1 MKNFLNSIRDAFLRQ
16 HPLKR
21 TVSVIAVVAMAVS
34 LMTPAIAAAA
44 DTTEI
49 QKEKI
54 ESFSGTLVRGASLQD
69 GKYVWTPSSDA
80 DEHRFV
86 FRVDYSMSG
95 VKELEPGAI
104 RITVPKSILRDRN
117 GNAADYVD
125 MSIPSEDEAKA
136 ADPKDDIPYTWK
148 YSDDGNSIIVTNAK
162 KRDAGEEGNFEI
174 AYVTTEQT
182 FEYADM
188 GASEPFHADIS
199 VTNDGQTVTSKSAE
213 TPVYINT
220 TAEISSTSKGTPEK
234 LYRSWQSS
242 WGTQPEEAKG
252 KNYLVWQV
260 VSKMRN
266 DPTQPYSFKIVDTP
280 KSSQLHLIG
289 YSMGNQDGPFT
300 DVNHVEGQ
308 RSDNDRYDY
317 VLTWYDPKE
326 FDGQDYYQLK
336 NSVVA
341 TVTPADGIDA
351 PTSASGSRTWEWD
364 RPKFV
369 HPTGHFYGQKYGDNN
384 WHDKF
389 GKYHD
394 YSSYSLDQ
402 LQNGNISSIDTFR
415 YYINTYGYPAPW
427 TVDGDP
433 DNPENYGRKK
443 VTYQLTDDEL
453 YLNDRITSK
462 KAAGE
467 KLEYDIPK
475 DARKLTSKD
484 YQFLYADWSMKSD
497 IRTFNDED
505 KKFVTDPNAKY
516 SSDDVVHFW
525 TKTDD
530 GEYREVASYSM
541 GTDTA
546 SIADS
551 SVVSAL
557 DRNRITF
564 TETANV
570 TGIRFTTSNAYW
582 YTIIEAYPMAR
593 LKNSDYVMK
602 TIKDKKMIRLHN
614 FAQSDVSD
622 SNGKNI
628 FSLRTYAFD
637 RAASPQR
644 NSEIEKHVTS
654 TGSNK
659 TKRKYTIRWAV
670 TPKETLTTDEG
681 TDYLVQ
687 KSGTFYD
694 LLPKGTHLVKKS
706 IDVET
711 EKGML
716 SHSSFSYK
724 VTEDYKGS
732 GRDLVTVKVPSEA
745 KYYRLYLSA
754 DMSWEAI
761 KDYGTTVV
769 NPVAYETGN
778 DDIYNGYA
786 DNGGDSQ
793 LSKEDKAYLTGLDSK
808 SSSKKRFIYAKATS
822 DIDTVTAAVSGLRKQ
837 VRDEHDASYSYDTYT
852 TPEGNYS
859 YKIRFANTA
868 VNRATDLIFFDSL
881 ENYDQLKSDW
891 HGTLK
896 RIDVSQLK
904 EKGIEPVIY
913 VSQAENLSIEEHH
926 DVSDAA
932 VWQKATDSTDWS
944 KVKAFA
950 IDCRKKT
957 DGTDFV
963 LNAGESLSAIAY
975 MQAPA
980 SVAEVNDRY
989 AKAYNN
995 IYVQD
1000 TLINGETRSPMFIHQ
1015 DYTELRYRVTADIA
1029 IHKQS
1034 ADNAGISIEGAKYR
1048 LSGTSDYGTKVS
1060 EEVTTG
1066 AQGDAVFEG
1075 IEKGTYRLKETH
1087 SPDDWLL
1094 DKAEYTVKVDGT
1106 GKVTFN
1112 GKDEKIVLK
1121 DSPRI
1126 HSDISFMKLSTQK
1139 GNSNPVKGAKFR
1151 LEGKSHYGTDVMEYA
1166 TSDDSGRVMFSN
1178 IEWGDYK
1185 LKEVVTPDGYIPSG
1199 KEYDASVSDAGIG
1212 GISDVEMLTSGS
1224 PVIKNEPYHTVEV
1237 SKQSSY
1243 DGSLLE
1249 GAEFKLTGTS
1259 DYGTP
1264 YDLKATS
1271 GSNGLASFKGLEAG
1285 TYVLQ
1290 ETKAPK
1296 GHIIDSTKRAVK
1308 VNADGT
1314 YTIDGLELND
1324 SGKYRQ
1330 DNEKALDGK
1339 IIVKKKWKD
1348 NKTNGQRS
1356 TPVIHITT
1364 DVNKIP
1370 SYAIWRDNYRNAK
1383 YPDDLMSAFYYV
1395 NPNYKSNTTEVR
1407 YADIPESEV
1416 PEDAVRMDS
1425 HYDDPDAKRKI
1436 YSWMKDGIMYYWTNA
1451 QTTKLVDGSHKLFTD
1466 MKKTTSI
1473 DLSRIDTSEV
1483 TDMSNMFNNCFE
1495 LTSLDV
1501 SHFDT
1506 SKVTSMNSMFAGC
1519 SLTSLDVSGFDT
1531 SKVTDMSCMFSSCN
1545 LTSLNL
1551 SNWDTSNVTNMSAM
1565 FQCCSRLTS
1574 LDLPSFDTSKVT
1586 NMCGMF
1592 NDCEN
1597 LASIDLSNFDTSNVT
1612 DMSSMFN
1619 HCKSLASIDLSS
1631 FDTSN
1636 VTSMSHM
1643 FYRCSGLKSLDVSG
1657 FDTSKV
1663 TSMYG
1668 MFYDCSGLASF
1679 DLSNFDTSEVTT
1691 MHNMFAG
1698 CSGLTSLDL
1707 SSFDTSNVT
1716 GMGYMFSGCSG
1727 LASIYVSDRWN
1738 TGKVTFSYGMFE
1750 DCSKLPNYSSSSN
1763 DMTHANYGPDGYL
1776 KYKAHVSSAKPGI
1789 ASGLMS
1795 AASSLA
1801 KRLMSYIITPVHA
1814 AESAEYIST
1823 DSKNCTITKDGDE
1836 WTYEFSVADD
1846 SAKYYAY
1853 EDDVD
1858 GYTSSNDASSY
1869 GVTTKDEP
1877 LTITNTAKD
1886 YNEPKPASLSLSKT
1900 ADGRQL
1906 VETDRPVEKYSHTS
1920 NIDDTG
1926 KTNGRTYSNNLS
1938 TNDVVTIP
1946 GASKLHVKLYCS
1958 TESVSWDWACVWA
1971 GSHPDY
1977 TAYGNYS
1984 SSKLGTTS
1992 GKIGGGAKTSM
2003 PATPIEGD
2011 IDGDTVTFG
2020 FKSDGSGTYYGYYA
2034 VVTDASF
2041 EYVQKTQPNGTQK
2054 WYQLSDTDTAD
2065 IPSSYSDKAYMFDV
2079 TLSNS
2084 DSSKLSGTK
2093 IFGNIAFTDGK
2104 AEVGVKAGE
2113 TKTFSGLPGGTTYT
2127 ITEKKYDDFY
2137 TESKNAT
2144 GTLKAGDSVRA
2155 KFINH
2160 YQKPKLDTAD
2170 KGYGS
2175 FTLGKK
2181 VTGFYQNAHDY
2192 KFDVSFRKL
2201 EPEMEYSLSDGTK
2214 FTSDADGYGYVQAK
2228 LGDGK
2233 SVSFTDLPVGAQYRI
2248 TEEGGDWSSAY
2259 KITNAS
2265 SDGDIEQ
2272 TADSAEKNEPLSTAW
2287 ETVNDGEKITVD
2299 FTNTVKKYQSITL
2312 KKKVVGALREE
2323 KFKFKVD
2330 FTNLYETVKSDVAG
2344 EVAPEDDGTASIDIY
2359 LGAGDEVKFDNVP
2372 VTANY
2377 TVTEMA
2383 NSGIASYAITDGDKV
2398 KSSANNLMVMQ
2409 DLSTNINSV
2418 NEDEDVIVTFTN
2430 KEDRGILP
2438 TGMHRGHA
2446 LAILA
2451 AIDIIAIGAAAAFML
2466 RRRKKKEN

>member
-1 MKNFLNSIRDAFLRQ
+1 MDAFLRQ

-21 TVSVIAVVAMAVS
+21 AVSVIAVVAMAVS

-54 ESFSGTLVRGASLQD
+54 ESFTGTLVRGATLKD

-117 GNAADYVD
+117 GNAADYAD
-125 MSIPSEDEAKA
+125 ISIPSEDEAKA

-220 TAEISSTSKGTPEK
+220 AAEISSTSKGTPEK

-242 WGTQPEEAKG
+242 WGTQPEEAKD

-289 YSMGNQDGPFT
+289 YSMGNQNGPFT

-308 RSDNDRYDY
+308 RSDSDRYDY

-341 TVTPADGIDA
+341 TVTPEDGIDA

-384 WHDKF
+384 WSSKF

-394 YSSYSLDQ
+394 YSSYSLDK

-427 TVDGDP
+427 TVDGDA
-433 DNPENYGRKK
+433 DNPDSYGKKK

-525 TKTDD
+525 TKSDD

-602 TIKDKKMIRLHN
+602 TIKDKKMVRLHN

-659 TKRKYTIRWAV
+659 VKRKYTVRWAV

-724 VTEDYKGS
+724 VTEDYKDS
-732 GRDLVTVKVPSEA
+732 GRDLVTVKVPVEA

-761 KDYGTTVV
+761 KDYGTTVI

-808 SSSKKRFIYAKATS
+808 SSGKKRFIYAKATS

-896 RIDVSQLK
+896 RIDASQLK

-913 VSQAENLSIEEHH
+913 VSQAENLSIEAHH
-926 DVSDAA
+926 DLTDAA
-932 VWQKATDSTDWS
+932 IWQKATDSTDWT

-950 IDCRKKT
+950 IDCRKTT
-957 DGTDFV
+957 DGKDFV

-1000 TLINGETRSPMFIHQ
+1000 TLINGETISPMFIHQ
-1015 DYTELRYRVTADIA
+1015 DYTELRYRVSADIA

-1048 LSGTSDYGTKVS
+1048 LSGTSDYGTKVN

-1075 IEKGTYRLKETH
+1075 IEKGTYKLKETH

-1094 DKAEYTVKVDGT
+1094 DRTEYTVKVDGA

-1151 LEGKSHYGTDVMEYA
+1151 LEGKSQYGTDVMEYA
-1166 TSDDSGRVMFSN
+1166 TSDDSGRVTFSN
-1178 IEWGDYK
+1178 IEWGNYK
-1185 LKEVVTPDGYIPSG
+1185 LKEVSVPEGYILNRT
-1199 KEYDASVSDAGIG
+1199 KYNASVSDVGIG

-1224 PVIKNEPYHTVEV
+1224 PVIRNEPYHTVEV

-1249 GAEFKLTGTS
+1249 GAEFRLTGTS

-1296 GHIIDSTKRAVK
+1296 GHIIDATKRAVR

-1330 DNEKALDGK
+1330 DNEKVLDGK

-1348 NKTNGQRS
+1348 EKTNDQRPV
-1356 TPVIHITT
+1356 PVIHITT
-1364 DVNKIP
+1364 DVSKVP
-1370 SYAIWRDNYRNAK
+1370 TYAEWRDTWGPNPKPFSLVTTSYQDTIQKVVYAK
-1383 YPDDLMSAFYYV
+1383 DITSADQL
-1395 NPNYKSNTTEVR
+1395 PK
-1407 YADIPESEV
+1407 
-1416 PEDAVRMDS
+1416 DAVRVDS
-1425 HYDDPDAKRKI
+1425 HYNDPDARYKI
-1436 YSWMKDGIMYYWTNA
+1436 YCWMKDSTIYYWTNA
-1451 QTTKLVDGSHKLFTD
+1451 QTTRITDESQSLFFG
-1466 MKKTTSI
+1466 MRNVKTI
-1473 DLSRIDTSEV
+1473 DLSKIDTSGM
-1483 TDMSNMFNNCFE
+1483 TDMSSMFNSC
-1495 LTSLDV
+1495 S
-1501 SHFDT
+1501 
-1506 SKVTSMNSMFAGC
+1506 

-1531 SKVTDMSCMFSSCN
+1531 SSVKNMGGMFGGCSS
-1545 LTSLNL
+1545 
-1551 SNWDTSNVTNMSAM
+1551 
-1565 FQCCSRLTS
+1565 LTS
-1574 LDLPSFDTSKVT
+1574 LDVSSLNTSKVKNMSSMFYKCSKLKSLDLSSLDTSKVT
-1586 NMCGMF
+1586 NMNYMF
-1592 NDCEN
+1592 SDCPELMSLN
-1597 LASIDLSNFDTSNVT
+1597 LSGLNTSSVTNMSDMFTNCFQLS
-1612 DMSSMFN
+1612 
-1619 HCKSLASIDLSS
+1619 SLDLSS
-1631 FDTSN
+1631 LDTSR
-1636 VTSMSHM
+1636 VTNMDEM
-1643 FYRCSGLKSLDVSG
+1643 FDNCHSLTSLDVSG
-1657 FDTSKV
+1657 FDV
-1663 TSMYG
+1663 
-1668 MFYDCSGLASF
+1668 
-1679 DLSNFDTSEVTT
+1679 SNVRN
-1691 MHNMFAG
+1691 MGGMFAG
-1698 CSGLTSLDL
+1698 CSGLTSLDVSNWNTSNVTSMSGMFSGCSKLTSLDL
-1707 SSFDTSNVT
+1707 SGFDTSNVT
-1716 GMGYMFSGCSG
+1716 YMSNMFVWCSN
-1727 LASIYVSDRWN
+1727 LTNIYVSDTWN
-1738 TGKVTFSYGMFE
+1738 TDKVTSSKSMFLY
-1750 DCSKLPNYSSSSN
+1750 CSKLPNYSSSST
-1763 DMTHANYGPDGYL
+1763 DKTHANYGVGGYL
-1776 KYKAHVSSAKPGI
+1776 TYKARTSPAKPGI
-1789 ASGLMS
+1789 ASSLMS
-1795 AASSLA
+1795 VASSLA
-1801 KRLMSYIITPVHA
+1801 KTLMSYIITPVHA
-1814 AESAEYIST
+1814 AESAEYSSA
-1823 DSKNCTITKDGDE
+1823 DSKNCIITKNGDE

-1853 EDDVD
+1853 EDNVD

-1886 YNEPKPASLSLSKT
+1886 LPNPASLVLTKNV
-1900 ADGRQL
+1900 DGKQI
-1906 VETDRPVEKYSHTS
+1906 VETDRPVEKYSHTA
-1920 NIDDTG
+1920 NIDDSG
-1926 KTNGRTYSNNLS
+1926 KANGKYSNNLS

-1946 GASKLHVKLYCS
+1946 GASRLHVKLYYS
-1958 TESVSWDWACVWA
+1958 TESVDYDWACVWA

-1984 SSKLGTTS
+1984 SSKLGSLS
-1992 GKIGGGAKTSM
+1992 GKIGGGEKTSM

-2020 FKSDGSGTYYGYYA
+2020 FRSDEYVTYYGYYA
-2034 VVTDASF
+2034 VITGSDASGN
-2041 EYVQKTQPNGTQK
+2041 EIKRK
-2054 WYQLSDTDTAD
+2054 E
-2065 IPSSYSDKAYMFDV
+2065 YSDAKTITVPSYYASMAYMFDI
-2079 TLSNS
+2079 TLKNS

-2093 IFGNIAFTDGK
+2093 IFGDTVFTDGK
-2104 AEVGVKAGE
+2104 ARVGVKPGE
-2113 TKTFSGLPGGTTYT
+2113 KKTFSDLPAGTTYAVEE
-2127 ITEKKYDDFY
+2127 EKYRWFS
-2137 TESKNAT
+2137 TESENAK
-2144 GTLKAGDSVRA
+2144 GTLNAGDNQTV
-2155 KFINH
+2155 KFTNH
-2160 YQKPKLDTAD
+2160 YTPDKVLDYKPGT
-2170 KGYGS
+2170 G
-2175 FTLGKK
+2175 FTLKK
-2181 VTGFYQNAHDY
+2181 NVTGFFQNAQNY
-2192 KFDVSFRKL
+2192 AFDVSFRKL
-2201 EPEMEYSLSDGTK
+2201 EPGTEYALSDGKT
-2214 FTSDADGYGYVQAK
+2214 FTADEDGNGYVKTA
-2228 LGDGK
+2228 LGNSD
-2233 SVSFTDLPVGAQYRI
+2233 SVSFNGLPVGAQYRI

-2398 KSSANNLMVMQ
+2398 KFSANNLMVMQ

-2446 LAILA
+2446 LVILA
-2451 AIDIIAIGAAAAFML
+2451 AIDIIAIGAAATFML

>member
-1 MKNFLNSIRDAFLRQ
+1 MDAFLRQ

-21 TVSVIAVVAMAVS
+21 AVSVIAVVAMVVS

-54 ESFSGTLVRGASLQD
+54 ESFTGTLVRGASLQD

-117 GNAADYVD
+117 GNAADYADV
-125 MSIPSEDEAKA
+125 SIPSEDEAKEA
-136 ADPKDDIPYTWK
+136 GEGEDVPYTWK
-148 YSDDGNSIIVTNAK
+148 YSDDGSSIVVTNAK
-162 KRDAGEEGNFEI
+162 KRDAGEEGFFEI

-188 GASEPFHADIS
+188 GASEPFHAEIS
-199 VTNDGQTVTSKSAE
+199 VTNDGQTVTAE
-213 TPVYINT
+213 SEKTPVYINT
-220 TAEISSTSKGTPEK
+220 TAEIRSTSKGTPEK

-242 WGTQPEEAKG
+242 WGTQPEEAKD

-280 KSSQLHLIG
+280 KSPQLHLIG
-289 YSMGNQDGPFT
+289 YSMGNQNGPFT

-308 RSDNDRYDY
+308 CSDSDRYDY

-384 WHDKF
+384 WSSKF

-394 YSSYSLDQ
+394 YSSYSLDK
-402 LQNGNISSIDTFR
+402 LQDGNISSIDTFR

-427 TVDGDP
+427 TVDGDA
-433 DNPENYGRKK
+433 DNPDSYGRKK

-732 GRDLVTVKVPSEA
+732 GRDLVTVKVPVEA

-808 SSSKKRFIYAKATS
+808 SSGKKRFIYAKATS

-1015 DYTELRYRVTADIA
+1015 DYTELRYRVTADVA

-1034 ADNAGISIEGAKYR
+1034 ANDASVSIEGARYR

-1075 IEKGTYRLKETH
+1075 IEKGTYKLKETH

-1094 DKAEYTVKVDGT
+1094 DKTEYTVKVDGA

-1112 GKDEKIVLK
+1112 GKDERIVLK
-1121 DSPRI
+1121 DAPRI
-1126 HSDISFMKLSTQK
+1126 HGDISFMKLSTKK
-1139 GNSNPVKGAKFR
+1139 GSSNPVKGAKFR
-1151 LEGKSHYGTDVMEYA
+1151 LEGKSQYGTDVMEYA
-1166 TSDDSGRVMFSN
+1166 TSDDSGRVTFSN
-1178 IEWGDYK
+1178 IEWGNYR
-1185 LKEVVTPDGYIPSG
+1185 LKEVSAPEGYMLNRT
-1199 KEYDASVSDAGIG
+1199 EYDASVSDAGIG
-1212 GISDVEMLTSGS
+1212 GISDAEMLTSGS
-1224 PVIKNEPYHTVEV
+1224 PVIRNEPYHTVEV

-1249 GAEFKLTGTS
+1249 GAEFRLTGTS

-1296 GHIIDSTKRAVK
+1296 GHIIDATKRV
-1308 VNADGT
+1308 VRVSADGT
-1314 YTIDGLELND
+1314 YTIDGLEVND
-1324 SGKYRQ
+1324 SGRYRQ

-1348 NKTNGQRS
+1348 SKTNDQRPV
-1356 TPVIHITT
+1356 PVIHITT
-1364 DVNKIP
+1364 DVNKVP
-1370 SYAIWRDNYRNAK
+1370 TYAVWRDNYKNTSG
-1383 YPDDLMSAFYYV
+1383 DDSIISAFYYV
-1395 NPNYKSNTTEVR
+1395 DSNYNGYYVR
-1407 YADIPESEV
+1407 KVKYADIQESEV
-1416 PEDAVRMDS
+1416 PENAVRMDS
-1425 HYDDPDAKRKI
+1425 HYDDPDARYKI
-1436 YSWMKDGIMYYWTNA
+1436 YSWLKDGTMYYWTNA
-1451 QTTKLVDGSHKLFTD
+1451 QTTRLTDEGNRLFYK
-1466 MKKTTSI
+1466 MWAAESI
-1473 DLSRIDTSEV
+1473 DLSKINTSQVTDMSYMFNDCYDLKTLDLSGLDTSKV
-1483 TDMSNMFNNCFE
+1483 TNMSNMFNDCRNLTSLDLSSLDTSNVTNMDSMFYNCSG

-1501 SHFDT
+1501 SNWDT
-1506 SKVTSMNSMFAGC
+1506 SKVTNMSGMFYSC
-1519 SLTSLDVSGFDT
+1519 SCLTSLDLSNWDVSKVTNMRIMFGSSGLTSLDVSGWNASSVTDMSEMFQRCSSLTSLDLSNIDT
-1531 SKVTDMSCMFSSCN
+1531 SKVTDMKFMFYGCKSLSSLDVSGLDTSAVTNMRYMFSSCSN
-1545 LTSLNL
+1545 LTSLDL
-1551 SNWDTSNVTNMSAM
+1551 SSLDTSKVTNMGDM
-1565 FQCCSRLTS
+1565 FYGCSRLTS
-1574 LDLPSFDTSKVT
+1574 LDVSNWDTSSVT
-1586 NMCGMF
+1586 IMYDMF
-1592 NDCEN
+1592 REC
-1597 LASIDLSNFDTSNVT
+1597 
-1612 DMSSMFN
+1612 SS
-1619 HCKSLASIDLSS
+1619 LTALDLSS
-1631 FDTSN
+1631 FDTSS
-1636 VTSMSHM
+1636 VMTMSEM
-1643 FYRCSGLKSLDVSG
+1643 FR
-1657 FDTSKV
+1657 
-1663 TSMYG
+1663 
-1668 MFYDCSGLASF
+1668 
-1679 DLSNFDTSEVTT
+1679 E
-1691 MHNMFAG
+1691 
-1698 CSGLTSLDL
+1698 CSGLTLLNLSGWNTSSLMNMGYMFDHCKSLASLDL
-1707 SSFDTSNVT
+1707 SSFDTSSVT
-1716 GMGYMFSGCSG
+1716 DVSGTFRYC
-1727 LASIYVSDRWN
+1727 LNLTSIYVSDRWN
-1738 TGKVTFSYGMFE
+1738 IDKAEDPYNGMFL
-1750 DCSKLPNYSSSSN
+1750 DCSKLPNYSSSS
-1763 DMTHANYGPDGYL
+1763 TGKERANYGPDGYL
-1776 KYKAHVSSAKPGI
+1776 TYKAYTSPAKPGI
-1789 ASGLMS
+1789 ASSLIS

-1823 DSKNCTITKDGDE
+1823 DSKNCTITKNGDE

-1858 GYTSSNDASSY
+1858 GYTSSNDARSSY
-1869 GVTTKDEP
+1869 GITTKDDP
-1877 LTITNTAKD
+1877 LTITNTAND
-1886 YNEPKPASLSLSKT
+1886 QPKPASLVLAKSV
-1900 ADGRQL
+1900 DGKQL
-1906 VETDRPVEKYSHTS
+1906 VNKPVEKYSHTS
-1920 NIDDTG
+1920 NIDDAG
-1926 KTNGRTYSNNLS
+1926 NANGRTYSNNLS
-1938 TNDVVTIP
+1938 TNDVVTFP
-1946 GASKLHVKLYCS
+1946 GASRLHVKLYCS
-1958 TESVSWDWACVWA
+1958 TESTSYDWACVWA

-1977 TAYGNYS
+1977 TAEGNYS
-1984 SSKLGTTS
+1984 SSRLGTKS
-1992 GKIGGGAKTSM
+1992 GKIGDGQRRSM
-2003 PATPIEGD
+2003 SGITPIEGD

-2020 FKSDGSGTYYGYYA
+2020 FRSDGSGQYYGYYA
-2034 VVTDASF
+2034 VVTGDDADG
-2041 EYVQKTQPNGTQK
+2041 KTIMSK
-2054 WYQLSDTDTAD
+2054 VKIVTDD
-2065 IPSSYSDKAYMFDV
+2065 SPVEDVPSSYSDKAYMFNI
-2079 TLSNS
+2079 TLKNS
-2084 DSSKLSGTK
+2084 DSSKLSGNK
-2093 IFGNIAFTDGK
+2093 IFSGIAFTDGK
-2104 AEVGVKAGE
+2104 ALVDVKAGE
-2113 TKTFSGLPGGTTYT
+2113 TKTFSDLPDGTSYT
-2127 ITEKKYDDFY
+2127 ITERKYDNFY
-2137 TESKNAT
+2137 TESKNAS
-2144 GTLKAGDSVRA
+2144 GTLKAGGKAEA
-2155 KFINH
+2155 KFTNH
-2160 YQKPKLDTAD
+2160 Y
-2170 KGYGS
+2170 
-2175 FTLGKK
+2175 
-2181 VTGFYQNAHDY
+2181 
-2192 KFDVSFRKL
+2192 
-2201 EPEMEYSLSDGTK
+2201 
-2214 FTSDADGYGYVQAK
+2214 
-2228 LGDGK
+2228 
-2233 SVSFTDLPVGAQYRI
+2233 
-2248 TEEGGDWSSAY
+2248 
-2259 KITNAS
+2259 
-2265 SDGDIEQ
+2265 
-2272 TADSAEKNEPLSTAW
+2272 
-2287 ETVNDGEKITVD
+2287 
-2299 FTNTVKKYQSITL
+2299 
-2312 KKKVVGALREE
+2312 
-2323 KFKFKVD
+2323 
-2330 FTNLYETVKSDVAG
+2330 
-2344 EVAPEDDGTASIDIY
+2344 
-2359 LGAGDEVKFDNVP
+2359 
-2372 VTANY
+2372 
-2377 TVTEMA
+2377 
-2383 NSGIASYAITDGDKV
+2383 
-2398 KSSANNLMVMQ
+2398 
-2409 DLSTNINSV
+2409 
-2418 NEDEDVIVTFTN
+2418 
-2430 KEDRGILP
+2430 
-2438 TGMHRGHA
+2438 
-2446 LAILA
+2446 
-2451 AIDIIAIGAAAAFML
+2451 
-2466 RRRKKKEN
+2466 